1 MFCCVIGE
9 ITICHG
15 ICFEMVAVVKSNGA
29 TVIFSCV
36 IAKST
41 VGYFSFSHKLNCAS
55 IVCGVIDKFTVCE
68 FGIIIDIKCSA
79 WAVGFIINESTV

>member
-1 MFCCVIGE
+1 
-9 ITICHG
+9 
-15 ICFEMVAVVKSNGA
+15 MVAVVKSNGA

-68 FGIIIDIKCSA
+68 FGTIADIKCSA
-79 WAVGFIINESTV
+79 YSAGIINESTV